1 MQESC
6 QFAGI
11 VEKKH
16 GIENLGLG
24 LDFAFVCSESEHSQ
38 IVFPC
43 SLRRIDQEV
52 LNQLLGS
59 FIFED
64 FLGEG
69 L

>member
-1 MQESC
+1 MSVC
-6 QFAGI
+6 WNSG
-11 VEKKH
+11 EKTY